1 MEVLLITMIRRTD
14 FKLMIPSIILCSLNK
29 WCFICTI
36 IIILLQM
43 NLLLPVS
50 YELRTR

>member
-14 FKLMIPSIILCSLNK
+14 FKLMIPGILVCSLKK
-29 WCFICTI
+29 WCFICTSI
-36 IIILLQM
+36 MILLQM
-43 NLLLPVS
+43 NFLVPVN